1 MAIEGQKN
9 FSVNIGEKLCDEFSE
24 HVDKSGYTKY
34 RAIEGA
40 LRAFMAIPP
49 EAQVALM
56 SNSDDPK
63 EILVSTFGDISL
75 EEGLKELNS
84 AQRNQILA
92 LAKEAAK
99 TLSRKK

>member
-1 MAIEGQKN
+1 MAVEGQKN
-9 FSVNIGEKLCDEFSE
+9 FSVNIGETLCDDFSE
-24 HVDKSGYTKY
+24 HIDKNGYTKY

-56 SNSDDPK
+56 SNTKNARD
-63 EILVSTFGDISL
+63 ILIKVFGDAAL
-75 EEGLKELNS
+75 EDDLQKLS
-84 AQRNQILA
+84 PAQRNQILA

-99 TLSRKK
+99 TISRKK